1 MKNDSLYQGSERKK
15 SKRNSSLTCERRR
28 VSYIKPFIYYFLQI
42 ILLVPIFG
50 ILEMDLNPLEW
61 SSFSYAVSAVWMF
74 YITAKL
80 FRILERQKDPLRV

>member
-1 MKNDSLYQGSERKK
+1 MKNGYLYHGVERKK
-15 SKRNSSLTCERRR
+15 GNRNSSLTCERRR
-28 VSYIKPFIYYFLQI
+28 VSYVKPFIYYFLQI

-50 ILEMDLNPLEW
+50 ILEMDLNPLRW
-61 SSFSYAVSAVWMF
+61 SLFSYAISAVWMF